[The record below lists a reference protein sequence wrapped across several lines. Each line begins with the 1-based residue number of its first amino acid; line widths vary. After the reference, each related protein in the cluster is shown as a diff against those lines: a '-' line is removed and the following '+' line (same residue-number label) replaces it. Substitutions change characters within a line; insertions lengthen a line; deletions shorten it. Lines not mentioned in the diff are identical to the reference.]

1 MKSALCVGGNTIKE
15 LIIIVQIVKLKTNK
29 MNFEINGKV
38 IVKEETQ
45 AISDKFKKREFVI
58 EVENERNSEWND
70 FIKFQLTQDRC
81 DLLETVS
88 LYEEI
93 KVSFNIRGRK
103 WEKDGKTNYFSN
115 LEAWRIEKLQSSG
128 SPVPEMPEFKA
139 EDVHTA
145 PEENDLPF

>member
-1 MKSALCVGGNTIKE
+1 
-15 LIIIVQIVKLKTNK
+15 

-45 AISDKFKKREFVI
+45 QISDRFKKREFVI
-58 EVENERNSEWND
+58 EVENERNPDWND

-81 DLLETVS
+81 DLLETIS

-103 WEKDGKTNYFSN
+103 WEKDGKINYFSN
-115 LEAWRIEKLQSSG
+115 LEAWRIEKMQPAT
-128 SPVPEMPEFKA
+128 SPVPEMPEFSA
-139 EDVHTA
+139 DDVPPA
-145 PEENDLPF
+145 PEEDDLPF

>member
-1 MKSALCVGGNTIKE
+1 
-15 LIIIVQIVKLKTNK
+15 
-29 MNFEINGKV
+29 MNFEINGKM

-45 AISDKFKKREFVI
+45 SISDRFKKREFVI

-93 KVSFNIRGRK
+93 KVSFNVRGRK
-103 WEKDGKTNYFSN
+103 WEKDGKVNYFSN
-115 LEAWRIEKLQSSG
+115 LEAWRIEKVQAGG
-128 SPVPEMPEFKA
+128 SPVPEMPEFRA
-139 EDVHTA
+139 EDVPPA
-145 PEENDLPF
+145 PEEDDLPF